1 MTVQWGHSCELPE
14 PGATQVPV
22 GKSRCKSSP
31 EAGPGCP
38 EAQQRYL
45 HAVVTDAAVR
55 AAGRAVEVAGGT
67 PLHPYLDSFDLHVLV
82 QRRAEVV
89 VFILIFV
96 CCSTQNSELVG
107 TAEGKEKRANP
118 VSTWD
123 TGTLH
128 TPLTGDWCF
137 IISALFK
144 KSPFKNKCTK

>member
-1 MTVQWGHSCELPE
+1 M
-14 PGATQVPV
+14 PV
-22 GKSRCKSSP
+22 GKSRCKGSP
-31 EAGPGCP
+31 EAACP

-45 HAVVTDAAVR
+45 HAVVTDTAVR

-82 QRRAEVV
+82 ERRAEVV

-96 CCSTQNSELVG
+96 CCSMQNSELVG

-128 TPLTGDWCF
+128 TPLTGD
-137 IISALFK
+137 
-144 KSPFKNKCTK
+144 